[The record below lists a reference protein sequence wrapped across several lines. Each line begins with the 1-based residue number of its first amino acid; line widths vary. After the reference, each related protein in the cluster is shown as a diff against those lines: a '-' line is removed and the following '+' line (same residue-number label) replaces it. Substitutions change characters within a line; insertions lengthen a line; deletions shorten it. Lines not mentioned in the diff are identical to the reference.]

1 MLLTLRFL
9 ICSYAP
15 AFDSYRHIGTIEV
28 AGAELRG
35 KPALQPK
42 PCPGIK
48 DQTCLDKGLISMDG
62 RALRVSTNFAADFGC
77 HGDAS

>member
-1 MLLTLRFL
+1 MLLALRFL
-9 ICSYAP
+9 ICSYAS
-15 AFDSYRHIGTIEV
+15 AFDSYRHIGTIEG

-35 KPALQPK
+35 THALQPK

-48 DQTCLDKGLISMDG
+48 DQTCLDKDSISKDG
-62 RALRVSTNFAADFGC
+62 PALRVSANFAADFGC